1 MLLSCPTKLR
11 RLDGTS
17 PQLSHFCKLLC
28 RMSSLARFL
37 DLVCSIRSHEIHFP
51 IILITFI
58 NLLHDPSTS
67 ISKILWHFE
76 STMNSTGGA
85 PLFFG
90 IHLGP
95 NQYLRRSS
103 RIAARQ
109 AIEAGAWSTCGEPSQ
124 FASSHTNQVP
134 RHASFRCDGSSCD
147 CCSQTVSQCIEV

>member
-1 MLLSCPTKLR
+1 
-11 RLDGTS
+11 
-17 PQLSHFCKLLC
+17 
-28 RMSSLARFL
+28 
-37 DLVCSIRSHEIHFP
+37 
-51 IILITFI
+51 
-58 NLLHDPSTS
+58 
-67 ISKILWHFE
+67 
-76 STMNSTGGA
+76 MNSTGGA

-147 CCSQTVSQCIEV
+147 CCSQTVSQCIEMLRMVHISVDDALKLPEDECKDLICHILQASKEWTCDLERQQN